1 MRFQAD
7 LAERLDPGAIGIPG
21 NKNVNHANRRRKLF
35 SVTAAHA
42 VGSLEVADLEKWV
55 EPQLSWEVSVMTR
68 RNADLEIRDVTV
80 VSYLSPGAAGI

>member
-42 VGSLEVADLEKWV
+42 VGSLEVADDELDGGLNSRHWIV
-55 EPQLSWEVSVMTR
+55 L
-68 RNADLEIRDVTV
+68 TV
-80 VSYLSPGAAGI
+80 QAPLWKNGWNRSCPGRLAS